1 MPTLPDPREVVA
13 RGYDQI
19 AERYA
24 AWVRDDVFD
33 TVVPRYLGQVI
44 ELLPAGGT
52 VLDLGCGGGERLA
65 HLARHFTTTGVDIS
79 PEQVKRA
86 HCTVPDARVVQ
97 GDMTRLDFPPAS
109 FDAVTAFYAFTH
121 LPHGELPGLLV
132 RIAQWLRPSGVLVA
146 SMGTTLNTGAYMLDW
161 LGAPSYFSGYDTTT
175 NRLLVEQ
182 AGFHILSARQETIR
196 ETLDGRSSDAE
207 FFWVV
212 ARRVDTVSAPDTAW
226 LG

>member
-1 MPTLPDPREVVA
+1 MPSLPDPREVVA
-13 RGYDQI
+13 RGYDQV

-24 AWVRDDVFD
+24 AWVRDDVLD
-33 TVVPRYLGQVI
+33 TVVPRYLGQLI

-86 HCTVPDARVVQ
+86 QRAVPDVRVVQ

-132 RIAQWLRPSGVLVA
+132 RIAHWLRPHGVLVA
-146 SMGTTLNTGAYMLDW
+146 SMGTTLNTGAYMPDW
-161 LGAPSYFSGYDTTT
+161 LGAPSYFSGYDIST
-175 NRLLVEQ
+175 NRLFVEQ
-182 AGFHILSARQETIR
+182 AGFHILSAREETIR
-196 ETLDGRSSDAE
+196 ETLHGRSSDAV

-212 ARRVDTVSAPDTAW
+212 AQRLDTVSAADTA
-226 LG
+226 